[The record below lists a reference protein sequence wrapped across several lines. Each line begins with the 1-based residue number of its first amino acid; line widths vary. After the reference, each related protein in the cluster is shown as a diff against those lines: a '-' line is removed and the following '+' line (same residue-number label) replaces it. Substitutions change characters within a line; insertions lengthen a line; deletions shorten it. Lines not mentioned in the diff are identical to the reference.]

1 MIKKIKKISIF
12 SLLLGLLLVFQLAFT
27 KNIGLVKADESN
39 EEVRL
44 SDSAI
49 RVGDLETRN
58 LMGGVTLYKERLKT
72 LYNGID
78 TGVYDESKANYTYS
92 HNTVQWVDLPIT
104 NQDVR
109 VVSWSKGSID
119 GWASSTVRTTA
130 IDFENKNPGWIVVAA
145 VNGDSFDIKGT
156 KEPTKWHVQEG
167 EVYQTASGSTP
178 IGWRSD
184 NTPIVGGASM
194 SSTMYV
200 QVMDENN
207 KVIRSI
213 PVSSVNAA
221 PSATGVS
228 VYTKDAKSEFDL
240 TGYTVYIGQYDAC
253 RISKYTSLPFV
264 KGEIKT
270 VVNDLTVT
278 KPRMTE
284 GSTIYREFYIASK
297 DGSLDDLL
305 ATGDYVRCQY
315 PLLGEWA
322 DVPNVLCGF
331 GDPVEG
337 TLPATVLKN
346 GKPLGAGSNLPFVKT
361 THPRTVVGFKEDG
374 STVLMVCDGRGKTSD
389 YEVGM
394 SYYQLGETMRLAG
407 CVEAYN
413 LDGGGSS
420 TLIVRNSYGEF
431 DVINRPSDG
440 SERSI
445 GNAILFV
452 MRDPGISW
460 DVKNT
465 TRNEVVFT
473 KANTEFANS
482 VTDVKITIDG
492 ITADMVDNKAVVKGL
507 KEDSEYVATV
517 TYKVPSKEDPNKLLN
532 GSYKVDV
539 KTKAFEIPGS
549 GIVFEDINKNS
560 VKVVKRDTEYSSW
573 IKDISIVIDGTD
585 YPMGDQKE
593 MTIAYL
599 LDDTEYEVTI
609 NYTVNDPESG
619 NEYHGS
625 ETRKIKTLSFELP
638 KITDFSLVKEY
649 SNRVSIKYG
658 YSDDDEVVT
667 KAVIMCNDVEYK
679 LSSKAGAQLIND
691 LDLANTEYVLKLIVT
706 YKNGKVLDEIE
717 SKEIRVGK
725 GAVTEI
731 KHSITYELDGGKL
744 EGAPTE
750 YVEGKGLTSLPTPT
764 KEGYEFE
771 GWYYNGNKVTEISKN
786 LTEDVV
792 LTAKWKEAKKKGGCN
807 LTAVSSYLVTFIVT
821 LSGLVI
827 VLRKR
832 K

>member
-1 MIKKIKKISIF
+1 MKKIIISF
-12 SLLLGLLLVFQLAFT
+12 LLTICLTCVLVVNNVSAEVMDGDSSYIVDRSKVSVDYIKGGGTVYKQSANTYYDGYLDKTSKYYKLAPQ
-27 KNIGLVKADESN
+27 
-39 EEVRL
+39 
-44 SDSAI
+44 
-49 RVGDLETRN
+49 
-58 LMGGVTLYKERLKT
+58 
-72 LYNGID
+72 
-78 TGVYDESKANYTYS
+78 TY
-92 HNTVQWVDLPIT
+92 QWVEMPASSEDIKT
-104 NQDVR
+104 
-109 VVSWSKGSID
+109 VVWSHGSID
-119 GWASSTVRTTA
+119 GFQSSTTTLTA
-130 IDFENKNPGWIVVAA
+130 KNYEETHPGWIVVAA
-145 VNGDSFDIKGT
+145 ANGDWFRINDTCEATNLMVQDGEVIRPFVYYNVDWRQVIGWSDGGNPIIG
-156 KEPTKWHVQEG
+156 EPTINNFMSLHTYNDLESYTENFRNENDNIKIAGYNTTPTESG
-167 EVYQTASGSTP
+167 VYLF
-178 IGWRSD
+178 
-184 NTPIVGGASM
+184 
-194 SSTMYV
+194 
-200 QVMDENN
+200 
-207 KVIRSI
+207 
-213 PVSSVNAA
+213 
-221 PSATGVS
+221 
-228 VYTKDAKSEFDL
+228 TKDARDTFDL
-240 TGYTVYIGQYDAC
+240 TGYTVYVGQYDLC
-253 RISKYTSLPFV
+253 RVEYDSRKPFV
-264 KGEIKT
+264 KGTILSVVDNLGVCKPEASIGSKYVREFYLATKDDSLKGKLEIGNYVKCQFDLNGEWSNVTDACGYVNQCLSNYQPLWGESCDKYGQYDEKT
-270 VVNDLTVT
+270 AV
-278 KPRMTE
+278 KPRM
-284 GSTIYREFYIASK
+284 II
-297 DGSLDDLL
+297 
-305 ATGDYVRCQY
+305 
-315 PLLGEWA
+315 
-322 DVPNVLCGF
+322 
-331 GDPVEG
+331 
-337 TLPATVLKN
+337 
-346 GKPLGAGSNLPFVKT
+346 
-361 THPRTVVGFKEDG
+361 GFKEDG
-374 STVLMVCDGRGKTSD
+374 TTVFMDIDGRD
-389 YEVGM
+389 EVNGHTGL
-394 SYYQLGETMRLAG
+394 SCFEAGELMRLAG
-407 CVEAYN
+407 CKNAYN
-413 LDGGGSS
+413 LDGGGSA
-420 TLIVRNSYGEF
+420 TLIVRNEYNDF
-431 DVINRPSDG
+431 DIVNIPSDG
-440 SERSI
+440 SERRI

-465 TRNEVVFT
+465 TRNEVIFNKVD
-473 KANTEFANS
+473 TEFANL
-482 VTDVKITIDG
+482 VTDVKVTIDG

-507 KEDSEYVATV
+507 KEDTEYVATV
-517 TYKVPSKEDPNKLLN
+517 TYKVPSEKDPSKLVS
-532 GSYKVDV
+532 GSYKVKV

-549 GIVFEDINKNS
+549 GVVFEDINKNS

-792 LTAKWKEAKKKGGCN
+792 LTAKWKEVKKKGGCN